1 MKFLLSLCFLFF
13 LTSVTSAYY
22 FGLKSA
28 NDSVANIQNIETQFH
43 VTFPLVSFIF
53 DPWEQHNVL
62 AKLDDIAQT
71 LGRNRIYHITLSPN
85 MYSAKEVAEGAFDAQ
100 YLQFFEKIRE
110 KNLKIIFRTM
120 HEMNGGR
127 YPRASNPTTFK
138 QARIHVRQLSRAVGL
153 DQNDILFDFSVNHRD
168 MPTQGT
174 PSQTAPL
181 YECKSPQPLT
191 KAQQLAE
198 KKRQEQLTEAE
209 KKAEAEK
216 KKKEWKDCPKFEDYY
231 PGDTYV
237 DIVGFT
243 FYNRGKSTSNRLRL
257 TPEEILFDSERQ
269 TYSRL
274 IALKKPL
281 IIDEVGTTAVRYS
294 GKYNAEQSRNTY
306 LTTTEKKEQRLQ
318 QLHSFLET
326 HSELLAAIY
335 FNVDYTQG
343 LTFQIGG
350 EADWTIIDST
360 QEKVYQGFYTLYE
373 NAEFDLTPF
382 LQTFMQSQFLTIDE
396 EIVIIPSTLQKE
408 IRIING
414 LLTKKAAT
422 KEKKAEVVKLLLALG
437 ITDEKIQQSLKILQE
452 IYAPQGS

>member
-1 MKFLLSLCFLFF
+1 MLVSC
-13 LTSVTSAYY
+13 TSAYY
-22 FGLKSA
+22 FGLKSSD
-28 NDSVANIQNIETQFH
+28 DSITNIQEIESQLK
-43 VTFPLVSFIF
+43 VKLPLVSFIF

-62 AKLDDIAQT
+62 AKLEDIAQT
-71 LGRNRIYHITLSPN
+71 LGKDRIYHITLSPN

-100 YLQFFEKIRE
+100 YLQFFEKIKE

-153 DQNDILFDFSVNHRD
+153 DQRNLLFDFSVNHRD
-168 MPTQGT
+168 MPTKGT
-174 PSQTAPL
+174 PSQTATL

-216 KKKEWKDCPKFEDYY
+216 QKKAWKDCPKFEDYY

-243 FYNRGKSTSNRLRL
+243 FYNRGKAMSNRLRL
-257 TPEEILFDSERQ
+257 TPEEILFDTERQ
-269 TYSRL
+269 TYKRL
-274 IALKKPL
+274 VALGKPL

-294 GKYNAEQSRNTY
+294 EKYNAEQSRNVY
-306 LTTTEKKEQRLQ
+306 LTTTEKKEQRLI
-318 QLHSFLET
+318 QLHTFLET
-326 HSELLAAIY
+326 HPEILAALY

-350 EADWTIIDST
+350 EADWAIIDSE
-360 QEKVYQGFYTLYE
+360 QGKIYQGFYTLYG
-373 NAEFDLTPF
+373 NAAFDLSPF
-382 LQTFMQSQFLTIDE
+382 LQTFMQSQFLTIDGE
-396 EIVIIPSTLQKE
+396 TIIIPSTLQKE
-408 IRIING
+408 ISIING
-414 LLTKKAAT
+414 LITQKADT
-422 KEKKAEVVKLLLALG
+422 REQKAELIKNLLALK
-437 ITDEKIQQSLKILQE
+437 INDENIQHSLEILQE
-452 IYAPQGS
+452 VYALQER